1 MQSSPAVFHPMA
13 WLRFAANYVE
23 HQRLLLQQ
31 QHRDLA
37 VARLKKIFHRTGQML
52 NQQTGHPWVRQWR
65 LKYATQQQ
73 IHNVGNG
80 PLSWSRMDPMSAAH
94 IVNMVP
100 WNSPSGKGS
109 VPQCLQLAAP
119 HVAWVWVPI

>member
-23 HQRLLLQQ
+23 HQRLILQQ
-31 QHRDLA
+31 LHRDLA

-73 IHNVGNG
+73 VHKVQHTQWINRPG
-80 PLSWSRMDPMSAAH
+80 
-94 IVNMVP
+94 
-100 WNSPSGKGS
+100 
-109 VPQCLQLAAP
+109 AP
-119 HVAWVWVPI
+119 TWPAR

>member
-1 MQSSPAVFHPMA
+1 MA

-31 QHRDLA
+31 LHRDLA

-65 LKYATQQQ
+65 SKYATLQQVHKVQ
-73 IHNVGNG
+73 HTQWTNRPGAPTWPPRCEDPQG
-80 PLSWSRMDPMSAAH
+80 PRPPERNQEARLMQK
-94 IVNMVP
+94 NMC
-100 WNSPSGKGS
+100 GK
-109 VPQCLQLAAP
+109 QETR
-119 HVAWVWVPI
+119 